1 MSETKSSALKRLALK
16 KTKQRG
22 MLEVRTR
29 VKIQRIESL
38 LRTHRAQWEQRLK
51 AERIPRLMLLSG
63 VQQQKVSKYLLGP
76 E

>member
-29 VKIQRIESL
+29 VKIQRIESQ

>member
-29 VKIQRIESL
+29 VKIQRIESQ

-63 VQQQKVSKYLLGP
+63 AQQQKVSKYLLGP